1 MPRIQDYYNTQEIA
15 NYYNEAVSNSIPM
28 LGETLFPYKKKL
40 GLNLSYIK
48 SGRGVP
54 QVLKHS
60 AFDVKAPLRDRIGF
74 EKIQT
79 EMPYFKEG
87 FLIKEEE
94 RQELLKLLDM
104 NSGDKY
110 ISTIIAN
117 LYNDSKELVDGA
129 ELQFE
134 RMRMQLLCRGKIDIQ
149 AEKEGLEYKF
159 AVPNYKVK
167 ADWSTKATDI
177 LADIIAIQDHVEERC
192 GTRPTR
198 AICTSKTMKYLVN
211 NDVIKASVLGSKS
224 NTKYVT
230 TAMVK
235 EYLQNELDLT
245 VQVYSKKYTDED
257 GKTTSLFDDDVF
269 TMLPPHNLGNSWFG
283 TTPEEA
289 DLLGSKAA
297 NVNIVKTGIALKTI
311 DHADPVNVETIA
323 SFIGLPSF
331 EKSNEV
337 EIVQVLTDAEALDNG
352 AEADT
357 IGA

>member
-28 LGETLFPYKKKL
+28 LGERLFPYKKKL

-104 NSGDKY
+104 SSGDSY
-110 ISTIIAN
+110 LTTVISN

-149 AEKEGLEYKF
+149 SEKEGLEYKF
-159 AVPNYKVK
+159 SVPNCKVK
-167 ADWSTKATDI
+167 KDWSDPTT
-177 LADIIAIQDHVEERC
+177 DIIADITDVQDHVENRC

-198 AICTSKTMKYLVN
+198 AICTNKVMKYITTN
-211 NDVIKASVLGSKS
+211 NVVKAAVLGSKS

-235 EYLQNELDLT
+235 EYFHNEYDLSI
-245 VQVYSKKYTDED
+245 QVYSKKYTDED
-257 GKTTSLFDDDVF
+257 GKTTALFDDDVF
-269 TMLPPHNLGNSWFG
+269 TMLPPHDLGNSWFG

-289 DLLGSKAA
+289 DLLSSKAA
-297 NVNIVKTGIALKTI
+297 NVSIVKTGIALKTI

-337 EIVQVLTDAEALDNG
+337 EIVQVKTDAAELENG